1 LATCLAIFTAVGAP
15 SPAGAA
21 PPVIPPGG
29 YGFGD
34 GTQMTWLGA
43 EEVNRELDAVAKIS
57 ATWFRVLIP
66 WTQIET
72 VRVRSWHQARVPLS
86 PANCQ
91 VQLMNPA
98 CQRGADG

>member
-1 LATCLAIFTAVGAP
+1 
-15 SPAGAA
+15 
-21 PPVIPPGG
+21 VIPPGG

-43 EEVNRELDAVAKIS
+43 EDVNRELDAVAKIS

-72 VRVRSWHQARVPLS
+72 AK
-86 PANCQ
+86 
-91 VQLMNPA
+91 
-98 CQRGADG
+98 GAAVAPGSRAGVAS